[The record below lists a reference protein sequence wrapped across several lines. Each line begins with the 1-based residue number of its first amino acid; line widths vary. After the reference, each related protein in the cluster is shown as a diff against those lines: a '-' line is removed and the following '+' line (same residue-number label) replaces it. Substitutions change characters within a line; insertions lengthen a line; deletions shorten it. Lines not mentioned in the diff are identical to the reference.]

1 MSVHGQGARRAL
13 AIGAGVA
20 TIAAGAAPNV
30 THLIEG
36 GQPLVS
42 PMTGAVLALAIG
54 AVAAALV
61 ANEAW
66 RSGRKI
72 LASCLVASVVAGE
85 GFGLIMGAERLLS
98 AREERQRAAAMT
110 NTARWTATVRFE
122 AANSAL
128 AAAEAAM
135 LKEAGR
141 GGCKGACQA
150 LQVEADRAR
159 QRVES
164 ANSALVATPAEK
176 NRALLAATLGLPPA
190 LVEIVPALLFS
201 TALNGLAFT
210 LLAFGA
216 HGPSKSDS
224 VPVPPSEM
232 VPPPPLPA
240 QQEMASRQL
249 GRAEQVRSFV
259 QAYHLRHGRDPSFSE
274 VRNSLGLPSSTAS
287 FYLRKALAA

>member
-150 LQVEADRAR
+150 LQVEAGREEQGIAR
-159 QRVES
+159 R
-164 ANSALVATPAEK
+164 NPGTPPCPGR
-176 NRALLAATLGLPPA
+176 NRAGFAVFHGLERA
-190 LVEIVPALLFS
+190 CVHA
-201 TALNGLAFT
+201 
-210 LLAFGA
+210 
-216 HGPSKSDS
+216 PSLRS
-224 VPVPPSEM
+224 
-232 VPPPPLPA
+232 A
-240 QQEMASRQL
+240 
-249 GRAEQVRSFV
+249 RAEQIRFGAGST
-259 QAYHLRHGRDPSFSE
+259 LRNGAASAFARAARD
-274 VRNSLGLPSSTAS
+274 GQSTARPS
-287 FYLRKALAA
+287 